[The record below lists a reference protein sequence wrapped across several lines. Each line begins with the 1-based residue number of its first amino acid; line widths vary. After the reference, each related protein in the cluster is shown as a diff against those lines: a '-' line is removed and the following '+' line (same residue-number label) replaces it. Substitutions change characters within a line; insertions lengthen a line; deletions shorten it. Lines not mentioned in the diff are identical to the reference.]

1 MVAAVPV
8 TMALRDAF
16 FAAGLG
22 FLLCLLYSSLRF
34 VLGRSAVAMVLCD
47 VMILFTAALLMRSA
61 AVSRFYSG
69 LPRWYDMAACAGAFF
84 LSRSTMAPILE
95 RTRNRLLLG
104 LKLPAYLA
112 WKNFLAPAWNSL
124 HAHLFEHYQKRK
136 KKKTEKSEQEKKK
149 RLQNTGRVLYNSK

>member
-1 MVAAVPV
+1 MVAAIPV

-34 VLGRSAVAMVLCD
+34 VLGRSTVAMVLCD
-47 VMILFTAALLMRSA
+47 VLIFFTAALLLRSA

-95 RTRNRLLLG
+95 RTRDMILLG
-104 LKLPAYLA
+104 LKLPAHLV
-112 WKNFLAPAWNSL
+112 WKKFLAPVWKRL
-124 HAHLFEHYQKRK
+124 HARWSEHCQKRK
-136 KKKTEKSEQEKKK
+136 ERKIEKSRQEKKK

>member
-1 MVAAVPV
+1 MVAAIPV

-34 VLGRSAVAMVLCD
+34 VLGRSTAAMVLCD
-47 VMILFTAALLMRSA
+47 VLIFFTAALLMRSA

-69 LPRWYDMAACAGAFF
+69 LPRWYDIAACAGAFF

-95 RTRNRLLLG
+95 RTRNILWLG
-104 LKLPAYLA
+104 LKLPVCLV
-112 WKNFLAPAWNSL
+112 WEKFLAPAWNSI
-124 HAHLFEHYQKRK
+124 HVRLFEYCQKRK
-136 KKKTEKSEQEKKK
+136 KRKIEKSEQEKKK